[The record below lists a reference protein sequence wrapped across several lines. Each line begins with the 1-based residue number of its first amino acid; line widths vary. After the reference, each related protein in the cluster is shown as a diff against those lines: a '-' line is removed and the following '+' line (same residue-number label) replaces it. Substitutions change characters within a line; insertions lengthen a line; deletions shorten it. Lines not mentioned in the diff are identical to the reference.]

1 MKKIFL
7 LIILLANVVYLEA
20 QFAGNDSVP
29 VRISYLQGERK
40 NNNSNELDW
49 AVSCSLQ
56 FAKFEIQRSVN
67 AVDYTTIHTF
77 QADELRCRQP
87 FSYIDIQNL
96 DKIFYRIKVGDID
109 GRFYSS
115 KTIVLYGKNSG
126 FDLVSILPS
135 ITTGKTSLV
144 VSTATADKIEIVI
157 TSIAGTV
164 IKKINQS
171 IVKGSNTIPVHLSNC
186 LKGSYLIS
194 ISNGKGVVKTGRIIV
209 N

>member
-7 LIILLANVVYLEA
+7 LLILLANVVYLEA

-56 FAKFEIQRSVN
+56 FAKFEIQRSAN
-67 AVDYTTIHTF
+67 AVDYSTIHTF

-87 FSYIDIQNL
+87 FSYTDIQNF
-96 DKIFYRIKVGDID
+96 DKTFYRIKVGDID
-109 GRFYSS
+109 GRYYSS
-115 KTIVLYGKNSG
+115 KTIVLYGKNGG
-126 FDLVSILPS
+126 FDIVSILPS
-135 ITTGKTSLV
+135 ITSGKTSLI
-144 VSTATADKIEIVI
+144 VSTSSADKIEIVVTNI
-157 TSIAGTV
+157 TGAV
-164 IKKINQS
+164 VKKINQA
-171 IVKGSNTIPVHLSNC
+171 IIKGSNNIPVDLGNC

-194 ISNGKGVVKTGRIIV
+194 VSNGKGIVKSGRVIV

>member
-1 MKKIFL
+1 MKKMFL
-7 LIILLANVVYLEA
+7 LTILLTNVVYLEA
-20 QFAGNDSVP
+20 QFAGNDSIP

-40 NNNSNELDW
+40 NNSNELEW

-56 FAKFEIQRSVN
+56 FAKFEIQRSAN
-67 AVDYTTIHTF
+67 AVDYSTIHTF

-87 FSYIDIQNL
+87 FSYTDIQHP
-96 DKIFYRIKVGDID
+96 DKMFYRIKVGDID

-135 ITTGKTSLV
+135 ITNGTTSLV
-144 VSTATADKIEIVI
+144 ISTATADKIQIVI
-157 TSIAGTV
+157 TNFSGTV
-164 IKKINQS
+164 IKKLNQS
-171 IVKGSNTIPVHLSNC
+171 ITPGSNTIPVDLSNC
-186 LKGSYLIS
+186 SKGSYLIS
-194 ISNGKGVVKTGRIIV
+194 VSSGKGIVKTGQIIV

>member
-1 MKKIFL
+1 MKKIFFL
-7 LIILLANVVYLEA
+7 LIFLVNVVNLGA

-67 AVDYTTIHTF
+67 AVDYYTIHTF

-87 FSYIDIQNL
+87 FSYSEIQNF
-96 DKIFYRIKVGDID
+96 DKSFYRIKVGDID

-126 FDLVSILPS
+126 FDLVSIFPS
-135 ITTGKTSLV
+135 ITAGKTSLV
-144 VSTATADKIEIVI
+144 VSTATTDKIEIVI
-157 TSIAGTV
+157 TSITGTV

-171 IVKGSNTIPVHLSNC
+171 IVKGSNTIPVDLSSC

-194 ISNGKGVVKTGRIIV
+194 VSNGKGAVKTGRIIV

>member
-7 LIILLANVVYLEA
+7 LLILLANVVCLEA

-56 FAKFEIQRSVN
+56 FAKFEIQRSAN

-96 DKIFYRIKVGDID
+96 DKSFYRIKVGDID

-126 FDLVSILPS
+126 FDLVSIFPS
-135 ITTGKTSLV
+135 VTTGKTSLV
-144 VSTATADKIEIVI
+144 VSTTTADKIEIVI
-157 TSIAGTV
+157 TSITGTV
-164 IKKINQS
+164 IKKINHS
-171 IVKGSNTIPVHLSNC
+171 IVKGSNTIPVDLSNC
-186 LKGSYLIS
+186 LKGGYLIS
-194 ISNGKGVVKTGRIIV
+194 VSNGKGIVKTGRIIV

>member
-1 MKKIFL
+1 MQ
-7 LIILLANVVYLEA
+7 YLEA

-40 NNNSNELDW
+40 NNNNELNW
-49 AVSCSLQ
+49 TVTCSLQ
-56 FAKFEIQRSVN
+56 FAKFEIERSAN

-87 FSYIDIQNL
+87 FSYTDIQNT
-96 DKIFYRIKVGDID
+96 DKAFYRIRVGDID

-115 KTIVLYGKNSG
+115 KTIVLYGKNVG

-135 ITTGKTSLV
+135 ITNGKTSLI
-144 VSTATADKIEIVI
+144 VSSAVADKIEIVV
-157 TSIAGTV
+157 TNNSGAV
-164 IKKINQS
+164 ISKFNQS
-171 IVKGSNTIPVHLSNC
+171 IANASNTIPVDFSNC

-194 ISNGKGVVKTGRIIV
+194 VSNGRGVVKSGWIIV